1 MLFVGGS
8 GDYYLTLRK
17 ASAAG
22 GSPFIFL
29 MQKLG
34 LENLR
39 LGSLHNSRGEKLTLF
54 FGQAIGCT
62 SFVLSHQ
69 FFSAGTREYFTAGRW
84 NLKKTHM

>member
-54 FGQAIGCT
+54 LGRRSAAPR
-62 SFVLSHQ
+62 SFCRIN
-69 FFSAGTREYFTAGRW
+69 FSAEGLVNISPPAGGT
-84 NLKKTHM
+84 